1 MRDLQHNRVRRR
13 AAEEVEQEVLA
24 ALQVLVVVEG
34 RTLEDEQRLG
44 PGAGLPVTGP
54 QVELLLI
61 YKILQIQLTLIHY
74 RIISI

>member
-34 RTLEDEQRLG
+34 RALEDEQRLG
-44 PGAGLPVTGP
+44 PGASLPVTGP
-54 QVELLLI
+54 QFELLLM
-61 YKILQIQLTLIHY
+61 YKILHNFNLL
-74 RIISI
+74 